1 MTQRVKV
8 IELHHC
14 FPLKEGTD
22 FKKLFSD
29 AHTCTMLLTP
39 TYIHTNFKGK
49 EKEGMEGGKKE
60 KEREGEMK
68 EREKGVCERQNKV

>member
-1 MTQRVKV
+1 M
-8 IELHHC
+8 LH
-14 FPLKEGTD
+14 
-22 FKKLFSD
+22 
-29 AHTCTMLLTP
+29 AP

-68 EREKGVCERQNKV
+68 EGKAYARDKIRSK